1 MVLLGGVLLNWKYL
15 SFIMEISGSEIHKLT
30 RNMIQVK
37 SQVVQV
43 KLMGVLPGIHGP
55 PMVLTFKVG
64 LPLSAAKIPRMMTTK
79 TKTTPSKICAKHL
92 NYYYNIF
99 NISNRGFEII
109 IDINIDLF
117 LDKISC
123 CDDSSKKS
131 C

>member
-1 MVLLGGVLLNWKYL
+1 MT
-15 SFIMEISGSEIHKLT
+15 SGSSEVNGSYQGST
-30 RNMIQVK
+30 DRRDRQ
-37 SQVVQV
+37 
-43 KLMGVLPGIHGP
+43 
-55 PMVLTFKVG
+55 VLTFKVG

-92 NYYYNIF
+92 NYYII

-117 LDKISC
+117 LDKIIS

>member
-1 MVLLGGVLLNWKYL
+1 
-15 SFIMEISGSEIHKLT
+15 MEISGSEIHKLT
-30 RNMIQVK
+30 RNMIQVR

-109 IDINIDLF
+109 IDIDWFQTLF
-117 LDKISC
+117 LWIQKVWIMSFRLYHQIRN
-123 CDDSSKKS
+123 KKMTQKAKK
-131 C
+131 